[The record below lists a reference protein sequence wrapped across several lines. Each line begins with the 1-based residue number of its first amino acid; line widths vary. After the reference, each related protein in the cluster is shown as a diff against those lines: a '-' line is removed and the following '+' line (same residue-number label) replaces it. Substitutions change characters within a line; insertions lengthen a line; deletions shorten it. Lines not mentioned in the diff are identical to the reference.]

1 MIENNKSIQKILTLL
16 DYNLFVVCYM
26 WKLNSTQTSKF
37 EHILFSKTQ
46 LKYQNLNTFW
56 HVQTRMHLKF
66 HETFLTSLYIYKMIL
81 YPFT

>member
-1 MIENNKSIQKILTLL
+1 MVENNKSIQKILKLL

-26 WKLNSTQTSKF
+26 WKLNSTQTSNF
-37 EHILFSKTQ
+37 EYILFSKTQ
-46 LKYQNLNTFW
+46 LKHQNLNTFW
-56 HVQTRMHLKF
+56 HVQTHMHLKI